1 MTEAEFR
8 SLYQRLRDELPWGAD
23 DRRGALNYIT
33 AAEVLGALGEIT
45 MGRGVSGAGEPG
57 VRRRGGGLEPC
68 GPGGSTGASRPA
80 VGPHLGQAARGAPC
94 HPLCGGGLSHAD
106 RTPDRAPSLGLER

>member
-57 VRRRGGGLEPC
+57 VRRRGGGW
-68 GPGGSTGASRPA
+68 SPA
-80 VGPHLGQAARGAPC
+80 VLVDLLEHLGPQ
-94 HPLCGGGLSHAD
+94 LD
-106 RTPDRAPSLGLER
+106 RTWARLPVAHPAIPCAAEACRTRIAHRTEPRASD